1 LVTPVNDSLPDE
13 PDELPV
19 MKRRLHFGGWQL
31 AGLALVALIPVL
43 AMFRVFGAGQT
54 FATAQSGVLSVAVDY
69 PSRIRFGSAEAITL
83 LVTNTGGSPA
93 DTVLVRFDSNY
104 VARFSEPQFTPAP
117 VRAYEVELTG
127 MASGESRRVVFAF
140 YAADY
145 GRHRGYVAASR
156 RGDIARVL
164 ISTFVLP

>member
-1 LVTPVNDSLPDE
+1 MTQVNKPLPDE

-19 MKRRLHFGGWQL
+19 MKRRLRFGAWQV
-31 AGLALVALIPVL
+31 AGLVLVGLIPVL
-43 AMFRVFGAGQT
+43 AMFKVFGAGQT
-54 FATAQSGVLSVAVDY
+54 FETEQSGVLSLAVDY

-83 LVTNTGGSPA
+83 LVTNTGGSLV

-104 VARFSEPQFTPAP
+104 VARFTEPQFTPAP

-127 MASGESRRVVFAF
+127 MAAGESRRVVFAF

-156 RGDIARVL
+156 RGDTARVM
-164 ISTFVLP
+164 ISTFVFP

>member
-1 LVTPVNDSLPDE
+1 LVTPVNDSLPGE

-19 MKRRLHFGGWQL
+19 MKR
-31 AGLALVALIPVL
+31 
-43 AMFRVFGAGQT
+43 
-54 FATAQSGVLSVAVDY
+54 
-69 PSRIRFGSAEAITL
+69 
-83 LVTNTGGSPA
+83 
-93 DTVLVRFDSNY
+93 
-104 VARFSEPQFTPAP
+104 AP

-140 YAADY
+140 HAADY

-156 RGDIARVL
+156 RGDIARAL